1 MNDSN
6 HTKQKEIEK
15 IEIKLEEIL
24 REKFY
29 TGAEH
34 FSQLS
39 AIDLFYLYGEIS
51 VEFGVFLTIED
62 MDSNCFSS
70 LHQLACVIQNAY
82 NQGG

>member
-39 AIDLFYLYGEIS
+39 AIDLFYLYGANTAPSEPVARRKRATHAGEVS
-51 VEFGVFLTIED
+51 HRKRTSEPLP
-62 MDSNCFSS
+62 N
-70 LHQLACVIQNAY
+70 NAR
-82 NQGG
+82 

>member
-39 AIDLFYLYGEIS
+39 AIDLFWRNFSRIWRFSYNRGYG
-51 VEFGVFLTIED
+51 F
-62 MDSNCFSS
+62 
-70 LHQLACVIQNAY
+70 
-82 NQGG
+82 